1 MRLRPGLGILLAAC
15 VALSVGYGVRQCLG
29 LFIAPLEDARGWSAG
44 VFALAFALQ
53 NLVWGLAQPF
63 VGAFADRFGARAT
76 VAAGGLLFAAGL
88 GLMATTLDPNVFAW
102 VGGTVLGLALAA
114 ASFGVLIGPVAALV
128 PPERRSVAFGLL
140 GAGGSLGQLFYPPFA
155 QIAIHGVGWFPA
167 LIGLAAI
174 GVGIVPLA
182 FLLREPARGIA
193 AAQHLSLGAALREAF
208 TVPSYGLLT
217 AGFFVCGFHI
227 AFFQTHMPSIVARA
241 GLSPS
246 IGAAALAIVG
256 AFNVIGSYASGR
268 LADRFPKRY
277 VLSGIYGLRFVAI
290 LAFVLV
296 PISTVSVLVFSSAM
310 GLLWLSTVAP
320 TSGVIAEKFGMQ
332 WVSMLFGV
340 AFLVHQI
347 GAFFGAWLGGV
358 IVDRTGSYNLMWIVS
373 LAVALFGFVIQL
385 PIDER
390 PLPRVAPASA
400 GSA

>member
-1 MRLRPGLGILLAAC
+1 MRLRPGLGVLLAAC
-15 VALSVGYGVRQCLG
+15 VVLSVGYGVRQCLG
-29 LFIAPLEDARGWSAG
+29 LFIAPLEAQRGWPAG

-53 NLVWGLAQPF
+53 NLVWGMAQPF
-63 VGAFADRFGARAT
+63 AGAVSDRFGARAT
-76 VAAGGLLFAAGL
+76 VASGGALFAAGL
-88 GLMATTLDPNVFAW
+88 GLMATTHDPAIFSW
-102 VGGTVLGLALAA
+102 GGGTLLGLALAA

-155 QIAIHGVGWFPA
+155 QVAIGGAGWFPTFVA
-167 LIGLAAI
+167 LAAI
-174 GVGIVPLA
+174 GIGIIPLA
-182 FLLREPARGIA
+182 LVLREPPRSPA
-193 AAQHLSLGAALREAF
+193 AGHGLSLTAALREAF
-208 TVPSYGLLT
+208 TVPSYAMLS

-227 AFFQTHMPSIVARA
+227 AFFQTHLPAIVARA
-241 GLSPS
+241 GLSPAL
-246 IGAAALAIVG
+246 GAAALAIVG

-290 LAFVLV
+290 LLFVLV
-296 PISTVSVLVFSSAM
+296 PISTFSVLAFSSAM

-332 WVSMLFGV
+332 WVSTLFGV
-340 AFLVHQI
+340 AFFVHQV

-358 IVDRTGSYNLMWIVS
+358 IVDRTGSYNLMWVVS
-373 LAVALFGFVIQL
+373 LAVAAFGFAIQF

-390 PLPRVAPASA
+390 PIVRAPAPSPT
-400 GSA
+400 

>member
-1 MRLRPGLGILLAAC
+1 MRSRPGLGILLAAC
-15 VALSVGYGVRQCLG
+15 IALSVGYGVRQCLG
-29 LFIAPLEDARGWSAG
+29 LFIVPLEGARGWSAG

-63 VGAFADRFGARAT
+63 AGAVADRFGARAT
-76 VAAGGLLFAAGL
+76 VAAGGVLFALAL
-88 GLMATTLDPNVFAW
+88 GLMATTLDPTIFSWA
-102 VGGTVLGLALAA
+102 GGTLLGLALAA
-114 ASFGVLIGPVAALV
+114 TSFGVLIGPVAALV

-155 QIAIHGVGWFPA
+155 QIAIGGAGWFPTFLA
-167 LIGLAAI
+167 LAAI
-174 GVGIVPLA
+174 GIGIIPLA
-182 FLLREPARGIA
+182 LLLREPKRALA
-193 AAQHLSLGAALREAF
+193 PAHALSLGSALREAF
-208 TVPSYGLLT
+208 SVPSYGFLT

-227 AFFQTHMPSIVARA
+227 AFFQTHLPAIVARA
-241 GLSPS
+241 GLSPG

-268 LADRFPKRY
+268 LADVFPKRY

-290 LAFVLV
+290 LIFVLV
-296 PISTVSVLVFSSAM
+296 PISAFSVLAFSSAM

-340 AFLVHQI
+340 AFLVHQV

-358 IVDRTGSYNLMWIVS
+358 IVDRTGSYNLMWVVS
-373 LAVALFGFVIQL
+373 LGVALFGFFIQF

-390 PLPRVAPASA
+390 PLARLAAASA
-400 GSA
+400 